1 VIVLKENIIILYR
14 DTLKIK
20 YTVDSW
26 TPW

>member
-20 YTVDSW
+20 YTVDS
-26 TPW
+26 